1 MCLSCGR
8 PLVQLQHKKKFFLKK
23 ALPSKPSPEFKPQYC
38 KKKKKAIGEFISFD
52 TNSFA
57 SLLFEQVGTHRA
69 LGLFLVSGF
78 VVLLPCE
85 ARPQLI

>member
-1 MCLSCGR
+1 
-8 PLVQLQHKKKFFLKK
+8 
-23 ALPSKPSPEFKPQYC
+23 
-38 KKKKKAIGEFISFD
+38 
-52 TNSFA
+52 
-57 SLLFEQVGTHRA
+57 LLFEQVGTHRA